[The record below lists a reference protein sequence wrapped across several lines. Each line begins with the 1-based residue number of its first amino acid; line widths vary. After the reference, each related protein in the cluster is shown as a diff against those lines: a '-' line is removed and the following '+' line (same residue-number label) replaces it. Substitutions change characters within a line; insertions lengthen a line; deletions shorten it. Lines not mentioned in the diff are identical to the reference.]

1 MTWAH
6 THNHTWVLHDFFQVE
21 SQKGIKVQECVA
33 TQIPCRVSSCHSWAL
48 VCELFNVLRSVLNE
62 AGGHGG
68 VKKGGERGSVRN
80 VTPRAKRDDE
90 GHLQESLNFPLR
102 GI

>member
-1 MTWAH
+1 MEG
-6 THNHTWVLHDFFQVE
+6 LKRE
-21 SQKGIKVQECVA
+21 
-33 TQIPCRVSSCHSWAL
+33 
-48 VCELFNVLRSVLNE
+48 
-62 AGGHGG
+62 GGG
-68 VKKGGERGSVRN
+68 GSVRN